1 MESWNTETPSSG
13 PRKAKHGWTPLAG
26 SPKKR
31 GRDFA
36 MTPQR
41 KPSPASPSNCAC
53 NRLKKPT
60 LTSRTGTYCYWG
72 IPTLYRLGTMRYSTK
87 CS

>member
-1 MESWNTETPSSG
+1 MLLALQWGDENTETPSSG
-13 PRKAKHGWTPLAG
+13 PRKAKPGWKPLAG
-26 SPKKR
+26 SPKKS

-60 LTSRTGTYCYWG
+60 LTRTETYCYWR
-72 IPTLYRLGTMRYSTK
+72 ILTL
-87 CS
+87 